1 MTTAFINHPLFLQHK
16 MAEGH
21 PEQPDRLLSIQQ
33 QLVASGLDKKLHY
46 YTAPK
51 ASIEQIKQVHTANYV
66 DHLLK
71 KSPQQGLSYLDSDT
85 AMNPFTL
92 DAALHAAGAVIY
104 AVDLVMSEQHQS
116 VFCAVRPPG
125 HHAEKKR
132 GMGFCFFN
140 NIAVA
145 ATYALHHYHLQRIAI
160 IDFDVHHGNGTE
172 DIFSDEPRVLFC
184 SSYQHPFYPYR
195 QAQSSH
201 SHIHNIP
208 LASGTGSKQF
218 KKAIK
223 QRCFTQLH
231 QFKPQLIM
239 ISAGFDAHKDD
250 DVADMNL
257 QTDDYRWITK
267 QIKKIAEQY
276 AQGRIVS
283 TLEGGYKLDSLAYS
297 VQAHIEE
304 LL

>member
-21 PEQPDRLLSIQQ
+21 PEQPDRLVSIQK
-33 QLVASGLDKKLHY
+33 QLVASGLEKKLHY

-51 ASIEQIKQVHTANYV
+51 ASIEQIKQVHDSSYV
-66 DHLLK
+66 DLLLK
-71 KSPQQGLSYLDSDT
+71 KSPLQGLSYLDSDT
-85 AMNPFTL
+85 AMNSFTL

-104 AVDLVMSEQHQS
+104 AVDLVMSKKHSS

-140 NIAVA
+140 NIAIA
-145 ATYALHHYHLQRIAI
+145 AAYALNHYHLQRIAI

-172 DIFSDEPRVLFC
+172 DIFADEPRILLC

-195 QAQSSH
+195 QVQGH
-201 SHIHNIP
+201 SHIHKMP
-208 LASGTGSKQF
+208 LSSGAGNKQF
-218 KKAIK
+218 RDAIK
-223 QRCFTQLH
+223 KHCLAPLH

-239 ISAGFDAHKDD
+239 VSAGFDAHEDD
-250 DVADMNL
+250 KIADINL
-257 QTDDYRWITK
+257 HDDDYRWITK
-267 QIKKIAEQY
+267 QIKNIAEQY

-283 TLEGGYKLDSLAYS
+283 SLEGGYNLDALAHS